1 MTKRHFFIILILC
14 AGFIT
19 IPKFFIKE
27 NKPSEHEDR
36 EAPFEYFA
44 LMRSFPDAS
53 LDMNAY
59 NQMLNNAALDF
70 SQAKSSSTLSWQQE
84 GPTNI
89 GGRVTCLKIHPT
101 NQNIMFAG
109 CPGGGLFKTN
119 DAGTTWTPVFDAQ
132 PFLSISCITFDPTN
146 PSIMYVGTGDP
157 DIPFTTFIGN
167 GIYKSIDGGIS
178 WTNIGLNQQG
188 IITQILINPLNTNMI
203 YASAMGTPMVRD
215 FNRGIYKTTNA
226 GTSWNQILSIGNQ
239 TGVSDMMMDFT
250 NPNIIYACSWSRI
263 RTNTESFG
271 FSNSSRMY
279 KTTNAGSTWS
289 ILSNGLPNTKLARF
303 GICMSKQNAN
313 KIYVSVCDS
322 TYNLENIYVSTNGG
336 TSFTALPGSSG
347 TNGIY
352 NSFGWYFGKLTV
364 KPTNDNEILIAGV
377 EHYKS
382 SDGGNSFSL
391 NQPPWWNYNPHADI
405 HDIQFKSASDYII
418 ATDGGLYE
426 TFDDGANW
434 TKLDDIPNTQFYRVS
449 YNPFNNDEY
458 LGGAQDNG
466 TMSGG
471 LTSGINNWQRIF
483 GGDGFQ
489 PRMDNTDT
497 QIMYAETQNGGIYVS
512 MDAGSSFNTFNN
524 LIDASD
530 RRNWDMPYVFGGNS
544 NTIMYTGTYRVY
556 KNTQN
561 PFEDWNP
568 ISSDLT
574 DGVIYGSRFHTI
586 SAIDNS
592 SLNTNFIYVGT
603 SDGNVWRS
611 LNDGASWDSLQMTLP
626 YRYVTSVHSSPNI
639 VNNVYVT
646 HSGYRYNQYIPH
658 IHKSTNNG
666 TTWIDISG
674 DLPQAGINDMLVLP
688 GDENVLFVA
697 TDIGVYYTTNGG
709 TNWMRLG
716 NNMPIMVVWDLDFN
730 PNTNKLIAGT
740 YARGLQTIDVTSLMT
755 NVGIKNANITL
766 SDIYIFPNPAT
777 NEINVKA
784 LEKVKSINIVD
795 QQGKILTKTREQK
808 INIETL
814 AAGVY
819 YAVIETEKG
828 KVTKKFI
835 KN

>member
-1 MTKRHFFIILILC
+1 MTKRHFLIILILC
-14 AGFIT
+14 IGIVT
-19 IPKFFIKE
+19 VPKLFIKE
-27 NKPSEHEDR
+27 TKHSEHEDH
-36 EAPFEYFA
+36 EAPFEHFA
-44 LMRSFPDAS
+44 FMRSFPDAS
-53 LDMNAY
+53 LDMAAY
-59 NQMLNNAALDF
+59 NQMLNNATFDF
-70 SQAKSSSTLSWQQE
+70 SQAKTSSTLSWQQE

-89 GGRVTCLKIHPT
+89 GGRITCLKIHPT
-101 NQNIMFAG
+101 NQNIIFAG
-109 CPGGGLFKTN
+109 CPGGGLFKTT
-119 DAGTTWTPVFDAQ
+119 DAGATWIPVFDAQ

-157 DIPFTTFIGN
+157 DIPFTSFIGN
-167 GIYKSIDGGIS
+167 GVYKSTDGGIS
-178 WTNIGLNQQG
+178 WANIGLNQQG

-215 FNRGIYKTTNA
+215 FNRGIYKTTNG
-226 GTSWNQILSIGNQ
+226 GTNWNQVLSIDNQ

-271 FSNSSRMY
+271 FSNSSRIY
-279 KTTNAGSTWS
+279 KTSNAGTNWN

-336 TSFTALPGSSG
+336 TSFSALPGSASASG
-347 TNGIY
+347 LY
-352 NSFGWYFGKLTV
+352 NSFGWYFGKLMV
-364 KPTNDNEILIAGV
+364 NPSNDNEILIAGV

-382 SDGGNSFSL
+382 TDGGNSFNL

-405 HDIQFKSASDYII
+405 HDIQFKSATDYII

-426 TFDDGANW
+426 TFDDGGNW
-434 TKLDDIPNTQFYRVS
+434 YKLDDIPNTQFYKVN
-449 YNPFNNDEY
+449 YNPFNNNEY

-471 LTSGINNWQRIF
+471 LTSGVNNWLRLF

-489 PRMDNTDT
+489 PRMDNTDP
-497 QIMYAETQNGGIYVS
+497 QIMYAETQNGGLYVS
-512 MDAGSSFNTFNN
+512 MDAGSSFNNFSSSING
-524 LIDASD
+524 SD

-544 NTIMYTGTYRVY
+544 NSIMYTGTYRVY
-556 KNTQN
+556 KNTTN
-561 PFEDWNP
+561 PFESWTP
-568 ISSDLT
+568 ISGDLT
-574 DGVIYGSRFHTI
+574 DGIIYAERFHNI
-586 SAIDNS
+586 SCVDNS
-592 SLNTNFIYVGT
+592 SLNTNYIYAGT

-611 LNDGASWDSLQMTLP
+611 LDDGTTWDSLQMTLP
-626 YRYVTSVHSSPNI
+626 YRYVTSVHSSPN
-639 VNNVYVT
+639 VLNNVYVT

-666 TTWIDISG
+666 TNWIDISG

-688 GDENVLFVA
+688 GYENVLFVA
-697 TDIGVYYTTNGG
+697 SDIGVYYTVNGG
-709 TNWMRLG
+709 TNWTRLG
-716 NNMPIMVVWDLDFN
+716 NNMPIMVVWDLEYN

-755 NVGIKNANITL
+755 SVGIKNTSLAQSSI
-766 SDIYIFPNPAT
+766 SVFPNPT
-777 NEINVKA
+777 VNEINIKA
-784 LEKVKSINIVD
+784 AEKIKTISIID
-795 QQGKILTKTREQK
+795 QQGKVFTKTTQQK
-808 INIETL
+808 INVEDL
-814 AAGVY
+814 ASGIY
-819 YAVIETEKG
+819 YAIIETEKE
-828 KVTKKFI
+828 KVTKRFI